1 MEVSGKQASRMT
13 PVFGLQLEK
22 IKWTFTEMWKTGGV
36 RAQKCATKWGGP
48 VLEPEMPFSHLDSDD
63 E

>member
-22 IKWTFTEMWKTGGV
+22 IKLTFTEMWKTRGV
-36 RAQKCATKWGGP
+36 RA
-48 VLEPEMPFSHLDSDD
+48 
-63 E
+63 